1 MKIFGKLMPESVK
14 DNAGNVSSTRIQS
27 YHILNIIYAYAVFM
41 LLAEG
46 YFIFKTGSTEV
57 SSPFMITIGGFL
69 THHLALLG
77 INKNSKSE
85 PLPKMDYNA
94 FDPKKVSDQKRDSEE
109 DFV

>member
-46 YFIFKTGSTEV
+46 FFI
-57 SSPFMITIGGFL
+57 L